1 MFEWIK
7 NLIMSKYLFTIGFV
21 VLTGINSFALKV
33 SVNTFQFK
41 RAEKNYLDV
50 NLRILANSLQ
60 FKEITNQNFQAYA
73 NVLITVQKIA
83 SDEIVAFEKY
93 QLVSKPM
100 SEKKDQLD
108 LKRFSLQEGEY
119 TLTINIKDDVDTTN
133 KFQFLSNIRVNNES
147 KISNI
152 FLSNFVEKKEDSPL
166 SRNGYYMEP
175 YAFDIVDERQRNL
188 QFYSEIYFPNQDVT
202 KDVILSFTV
211 NEGISPNDS
220 GKVVMQ
226 KYMKAKQKDVI
237 PIISGF
243 DLNYLMTGDYHL
255 KVAVIDAKKKEL
267 YSQYVSFINRNLP
280 ADIAQKRNFN
290 QTYKNSFV
298 ENLDSAYVKYCL
310 LSLAPLHNNDDA
322 GLLNQIIKE
331 GTLDQQKYFLF
342 KYWKDNHPKT
352 PQANFEYYMK
362 IVKLVDDQFYNTVG
376 HGFQTDRGHIY
387 LKHGKPNKTIAVDDE
402 ANTPPYEI
410 WYYHYLTTTH
420 QSNVRFIFYSPQLN
434 EEYALLHSNC
444 YGERRNE
451 RWEVILYKNAV
462 GEQIGQNF
470 EATTMQ
476 QNFNRKA
483 RMLWDSQ

>member
-1 MFEWIK
+1 
-7 NLIMSKYLFTIGFV
+7 MSKYLFTIGFV
-21 VLTGINSFALKV
+21 ILAVLNSFALKV
-33 SVNTFQFK
+33 SVSTFQFK
-41 RAEKNYLDV
+41 RAEKNFLDV
-50 NLRILANSLQ
+50 NLRILAKSLQ
-60 FKEITNQNFQAYA
+60 FKETSDQKFQAYA
-73 NVLITVQKIA
+73 NVLITVQKKG
-83 SDEIVAFEKY
+83 SDEIFAYEKY
-93 QLVSKPM
+93 QLISKPM
-100 SEKKDQLD
+100 AEKKDQLD
-108 LKRFSLQEGEY
+108 LKRFSLPEGGY
-119 TLTINIKDDVDTTN
+119 RLSVTITDDVDSTN
-133 KFQFLSNIRVNNES
+133 KFQFVSNITVVNDL

-152 FLSNFVEKKEDSPL
+152 FLSNFVEKNAESPL

-188 QFYSEIYFPNQDVT
+188 QFYTEVYMGETIDQPNDI
-202 KDVILSFTV
+202 ILSYSI
-211 NEGISPNDS
+211 NEGISPSDS
-220 GKVVMQ
+220 SKVLMQ
-226 KYMKAKQKDVI
+226 KFMRTKQKDII

-255 KVAVIDAKKKEL
+255 KVAIIDANKKEL
-267 YSQYVSFINRNLP
+267 HSQYVSFINRNLP

-290 QTYKNSFV
+290 RTYKNSFV

-310 LSLAPLHNNDDA
+310 LSLAPLHNNDEA

-331 GTLDQQKYFLF
+331 GTTDQQKYFLF

-387 LKHGKPNKTIAVDDE
+387 LKHGKPNKTISVDDE

-410 WYYHYLTTTH
+410 WYYHHISSTNQT
-420 QSNVRFIFYSPQLN
+420 NRKFIFYSPQLN
-434 EEYALLHSNC
+434 EEYALLHSDC

-451 RWEVILYKNAV
+451 RWEVDLYKNAV
-462 GEQIGQNF
+462 GEQIGANF
-470 EATTMQ
+470 EATRMQ
-476 QNFNRKA
+476 ENFNRKA